1 MPAMSTPTHLS
12 RKDYFCALAVVVI
25 WGLNFVVM
33 KVGMRGLS
41 PMMLGALRFAL
52 AAFPLILFVRMP
64 RLPWHWVAAYGL
76 VQGLGQFGLLFT
88 ALKFGMPAGMASL
101 VIQTQAF
108 FTLLLAAP
116 VLHERA
122 RRHHWIGLGVAA
134 LGLAVIAG
142 ARGDGPGQMT
152 MLGFVL
158 TLGAA
163 FMWAVSNM
171 IVRLASRK
179 APGYDPFAFIAWSS
193 AAPVLPFLAL
203 AVLIDGWE
211 PVVGMVTGMGWG
223 EALSVLYLAVLA
235 TLVAYTLWTQL
246 LSRHPAAK
254 VAPFSLLV
262 PVVGLWAASMAFGEQ
277 LQPLQWVGAGCVLAG
292 LIINQV
298 GARWLR
304 TR

>member
-1 MPAMSTPTHLS
+1 MTTIHLS

-25 WGLNFVVM
+25 WGTNFVAM

-41 PMMLGALRFAL
+41 PMLLGALRFAL
-52 AAFPLILFVRMP
+52 AAFPLILFVRAP
-64 RLPWHWVAAYGL
+64 RLPWRWVAAYGL

-116 VLHERA
+116 ILHERA
-122 RRHHWIGLGVAA
+122 QRHHWIGLGVAA

-142 ARGDGPGQMT
+142 GRGEGPGQMT
-152 MLGFVL
+152 MAGFVL
-158 TLGAA
+158 TLGGA
-163 FMWAVSNM
+163 FMWAVSNI

-179 APGYDPFAFIAWSS
+179 SPGYDPFAFIAWSS
-193 AAPVLPFLAL
+193 AAPVLPFLLL
-203 AVLIDGWE
+203 AVLIDGWQ
-211 PVVGMVTGMGWG
+211 PVVGMIVNIGWG
-223 EALSVLYLAVLA
+223 EILSVLYLAVLA

-246 LSRHPAAK
+246 LTRHAAAK
-254 VAPFSLLV
+254 IAPFSLLV
-262 PVVGLWAASMAFGEQ
+262 PVVGLWAASVAFGER
-277 LQPLQWVGAGCVLAG
+277 LETLQWVGVACVLAG
-292 LIINQV
+292 LLFNQL
-298 GARWLR
+298 GGRWLR

>member
-1 MPAMSTPTHLS
+1 MTTTHLS

-25 WGLNFVVM
+25 WGTNFVAM

-41 PMMLGALRFAL
+41 PMLLGALRFAL
-52 AAFPLILFVRMP
+52 AAFPLILFVRAP
-64 RLPWHWVAAYGL
+64 RLPWRWVAAYGL

-116 VLHERA
+116 ILHERA
-122 RRHHWIGLGVAA
+122 QRHHWIGLGVAA

-142 ARGDGPGQMT
+142 GRGEGPGQMT
-152 MLGFVL
+152 MAGFVL
-158 TLGAA
+158 TLGGA
-163 FMWAVSNM
+163 FMWAVSNI

-179 APGYDPFAFIAWSS
+179 SPGYDPFAFIAWSS
-193 AAPVLPFLAL
+193 AAPVLPFLLL

-211 PVVGMVTGMGWG
+211 PVAGMITGMGWG
-223 EALSVLYLAVLA
+223 EVLSVLYLAVLA

-246 LSRHPAAK
+246 LTRHPAAK
-254 VAPFSLLV
+254 IAPFSLLV
-262 PVVGLWAASMAFGEQ
+262 PVVGLWAASMAFGER
-277 LQPLQWVGAGCVLAG
+277 LEPLQWLGVAGVLAG
-292 LIINQV
+292 LLFNQL
-298 GARWLR
+298 GGRWLR

>member
-1 MPAMSTPTHLS
+1 MSTPTHLS

-134 LGLAVIAG
+134 MGLAVIAG

-211 PVVGMVTGMGWG
+211 PVVGMITGMGWG

-262 PVVGLWAASMAFGEQ
+262 PVVGLWAASMAFGERLQ
-277 LQPLQWVGAGCVLAG
+277 LLQWVGAGCVLAG
-292 LIINQV
+292 LVINQV

>member
-1 MPAMSTPTHLS
+1 MTTTHLS

-25 WGLNFVVM
+25 WGTNFVAM

-41 PMMLGALRFAL
+41 PMLLGALRFAL
-52 AAFPLILFVRMP
+52 AAFPLILFVRAP
-64 RLPWHWVAAYGL
+64 RLPWRWVAAYGL

-116 VLHERA
+116 ILHERA
-122 RRHHWIGLGVAA
+122 QRHHWIGLGVAA

-142 ARGDGPGQMT
+142 GRGEGPGQMT
-152 MLGFVL
+152 MAGFVL
-158 TLGAA
+158 TLGGA
-163 FMWAVSNM
+163 FMWAVSNI

-179 APGYDPFAFIAWSS
+179 SPGYDPFAFIAWSS
-193 AAPVLPFLAL
+193 AAPVLPFLLL
-203 AVLIDGWE
+203 AMLVDGWQ
-211 PVVGMVTGMGWG
+211 PVVGMIMNIGWG
-223 EALSVLYLAVLA
+223 EILSVLYLAVLA

-246 LSRHPAAK
+246 LTRHAAAK
-254 VAPFSLLV
+254 IAPFSLLV
-262 PVVGLWAASMAFGEQ
+262 PVVGLWAASVAFGER
-277 LQPLQWVGAGCVLAG
+277 LETLQWVGVACVLAG
-292 LIINQV
+292 LLFNQL
-298 GARWLR
+298 GGRWLR

>member
-1 MPAMSTPTHLS
+1 MSTTTHLS

-134 LGLAVIAG
+134 MGLAVIAG
-142 ARGDGPGQMT
+142 GRGDGPGQMT

-163 FMWAVSNM
+163 LMWAVSNM
-171 IVRLASRK
+171 LVRLASRK

-262 PVVGLWAASMAFGEQ
+262 PVVGLWAASMAFGER
-277 LQPLQWVGAGCVLAG
+277 LQPLQWMGAACVLAG
-292 LIINQV
+292 LVINQV
-298 GARWLR
+298 GARWVR
-304 TR
+304 SR

>member
-134 LGLAVIAG
+134 MGLAVIAG

-211 PVVGMVTGMGWG
+211 PVVGMITGMGWG

-262 PVVGLWAASMAFGEQ
+262 PVVGLWAASMAFGER
-277 LQPLQWVGAGCVLAG
+277 LQPLQWAGAGCVLAG
-292 LIINQV
+292 LVINQV

>member
-1 MPAMSTPTHLS
+1 MTTTHLS

-25 WGLNFVVM
+25 WGTNFVAR

-41 PMMLGALRFAL
+41 PMLLGALRFAL
-52 AAFPLILFVRMP
+52 AAFPLILFVRAP
-64 RLPWHWVAAYGL
+64 RLPWRWVAAYGL

-116 VLHERA
+116 ILHERA
-122 RRHHWIGLGVAA
+122 QRHHWIGLGVAA

-142 ARGDGPGQMT
+142 GRGEGPGQMT
-152 MLGFVL
+152 MAGFVL
-158 TLGAA
+158 TLGGA
-163 FMWAVSNM
+163 FMWAVSNI

-179 APGYDPFAFIAWSS
+179 SPGYDPFAFIAWSS
-193 AAPVLPFLAL
+193 AAPVLPFLLL
-203 AVLIDGWE
+203 AVLIDGWQ
-211 PVVGMVTGMGWG
+211 PVVGMIVNIGWG
-223 EALSVLYLAVLA
+223 EILSVLYLAVLA

-246 LSRHPAAK
+246 LTRHAAAK
-254 VAPFSLLV
+254 IAPFSLLV
-262 PVVGLWAASMAFGEQ
+262 PVVGLWAASVAFGER
-277 LQPLQWVGAGCVLAG
+277 LETLQWVGVACVLAG
-292 LIINQV
+292 LLFNQL
-298 GARWLR
+298 GGRWLR

>member
-1 MPAMSTPTHLS
+1 MTTTHLS
-12 RKDYFCALAVVVI
+12 RKDYLCALAVVVI
-25 WGLNFVVM
+25 WGTNFVAM
-33 KVGMRGLS
+33 KIGMRGLS
-41 PMMLGALRFAL
+41 PMLLGALRFAL
-52 AAFPLILFVRMP
+52 AAFPLILFVRPP
-64 RLPWHWVAAYGL
+64 RLPWRWVAAYGL

-122 RRHHWIGLGVAA
+122 QRHHWVGLCVAA

-142 ARGDGPGQMT
+142 ARGEGPGQMT
-152 MLGFVL
+152 MLGFAL
-158 TLGAA
+158 TLGGA

-179 APGYDPFAFIAWSS
+179 SPGYDPFAFIAWSS
-193 AAPVLPFLAL
+193 AAPVLPFLLL

-211 PVVGMVTGMGWG
+211 PVVGMVAGMGWG
-223 EALSVLYLAVLA
+223 EVSSVLYLAVLA

-246 LSRHPAAK
+246 LTRHPAAK
-254 VAPFSLLV
+254 IAPFSLLV
-262 PVVGLWAASMAFGEQ
+262 PVVGLWAASMAFGES
-277 LQPLQWVGAGCVLAG
+277 LEPLQWLGVACVLSG
-292 LIINQV
+292 LVFNQL
-298 GARWLR
+298 GGRWLR

>member
-1 MPAMSTPTHLS
+1 MTTTHLS
-12 RKDYFCALAVVVI
+12 RKDYLCALAVVVI
-25 WGLNFVVM
+25 WGTNFVAM

-41 PMMLGALRFAL
+41 PMLLGALRFAL
-52 AAFPLILFVRMP
+52 AAFPLILFVRAP

-116 VLHERA
+116 LLHERA
-122 RRHHWIGLGVAA
+122 QRHHWIGLGVAA

-142 ARGDGPGQMT
+142 GRGEGPGQMT
-152 MLGFVL
+152 MLGFAL
-158 TLGAA
+158 TLGGA
-163 FMWAVSNM
+163 FMWAVSNI

-179 APGYDPFAFIAWSS
+179 SPGYDPFAFIAWSS
-193 AAPVLPFLAL
+193 AAPVLPFLLL

-211 PVVGMVTGMGWG
+211 PVAGMVVGMGWG
-223 EALSVLYLAVLA
+223 EVLSVLYLAVLA

-246 LSRHPAAK
+246 LTRHAAAK
-254 VAPFSLLV
+254 IAPFSLLV
-262 PVVGLWAASMAFGEQ
+262 PVVGLWAASMAFGER
-277 LQPLQWVGAGCVLAG
+277 LEPLQWLGVAGVLAG
-292 LIINQV
+292 LLFNQL
-298 GARWLR
+298 GGRWLR

>member
-1 MPAMSTPTHLS
+1 MTTTHLS

-25 WGLNFVVM
+25 WGTNFVAM

-41 PMMLGALRFAL
+41 PMLLGARRFAL
-52 AAFPLILFVRMP
+52 AAFPLILFVRAP
-64 RLPWHWVAAYGL
+64 RLPWRWVAAYGL

-116 VLHERA
+116 ILHERA
-122 RRHHWIGLGVAA
+122 QRHHWIGLGVAA

-142 ARGDGPGQMT
+142 GRGEGPGQMT
-152 MLGFVL
+152 MAGFVL
-158 TLGAA
+158 TLGGA
-163 FMWAVSNM
+163 FMWAVSNI

-179 APGYDPFAFIAWSS
+179 SPGYDPFAFIAWSS
-193 AAPVLPFLAL
+193 AAPVLPFLLL
-203 AVLIDGWE
+203 AVLIDGWQ
-211 PVVGMVTGMGWG
+211 PVVGMIVNIGWG
-223 EALSVLYLAVLA
+223 EILSVLYLAVLA

-246 LSRHPAAK
+246 LTRHAAAK
-254 VAPFSLLV
+254 IAPFSLLV
-262 PVVGLWAASMAFGEQ
+262 PVVGLWAASVAFGER
-277 LQPLQWVGAGCVLAG
+277 LETLQWVGVACVLAG
-292 LIINQV
+292 LLFNQL
-298 GARWLR
+298 GGRWLR

>member
-1 MPAMSTPTHLS
+1 MTTTHLS
-12 RKDYFCALAVVVI
+12 RKDYLCALAVVVI
-25 WGLNFVVM
+25 WGTNFVAM
-33 KVGMRGLS
+33 KIGMRGLS
-41 PMMLGALRFAL
+41 PMLLGALRFAL
-52 AAFPLILFVRMP
+52 AAFPLILFLRPP
-64 RLPWHWVAAYGL
+64 RLPWRWVAAYGL

-88 ALKFGMPAGMASL
+88 ALKFGMPAGMASV

-122 RRHHWIGLGVAA
+122 QRHHWVGLCVAA
-134 LGLAVIAG
+134 LGLAAIAG
-142 ARGDGPGQMT
+142 SRGEGPGQMT

-158 TLGAA
+158 TLGGA

-179 APGYDPFAFIAWSS
+179 SPGYDPFAFIAWSS
-193 AAPVLPFLAL
+193 AAPVLPFLLL

-211 PVVGMVTGMGWG
+211 PVVGMVAGMGWG
-223 EALSVLYLAVLA
+223 EVLSVLYLAVLA

-246 LSRHPAAK
+246 LTRHPAAK
-254 VAPFSLLV
+254 IAPFSLLV
-262 PVVGLWAASMAFGEQ
+262 PVVGLWAASVAFGES
-277 LQPLQWVGAGCVLAG
+277 LEPLQWLGVACVLAG
-292 LIINQV
+292 LVFNQL
-298 GARWLR
+298 GGRWLR

>member
-1 MPAMSTPTHLS
+1 MTTTQLS

-25 WGLNFVVM
+25 WGTNFVAM

-41 PMMLGALRFAL
+41 PMLLGALRFAL
-52 AAFPLILFVRMP
+52 AAFPLILFVRAP
-64 RLPWHWVAAYGL
+64 RLPWRWVAAYGL

-116 VLHERA
+116 ILHERA
-122 RRHHWIGLGVAA
+122 QRHHWIGLGVAA

-142 ARGDGPGQMT
+142 GRGEGPGQMT
-152 MLGFVL
+152 MAGFVL
-158 TLGAA
+158 TLGGA
-163 FMWAVSNM
+163 FMWAVSNI

-179 APGYDPFAFIAWSS
+179 SPGYDPFAFIAWSS
-193 AAPVLPFLAL
+193 AAPVLPFLLL
-203 AVLIDGWE
+203 AVLVDGWQ
-211 PVVGMVTGMGWG
+211 PVVGMIMNIGWG
-223 EALSVLYLAVLA
+223 EILSVLYLAVLA

-246 LSRHPAAK
+246 LTRHAAAK
-254 VAPFSLLV
+254 IAPFSLLV
-262 PVVGLWAASMAFGEQ
+262 PVVGLWAASVAFGER
-277 LQPLQWVGAGCVLAG
+277 LETLQWVGVACVLAG
-292 LIINQV
+292 LLFNQL
-298 GARWLR
+298 GGRWLR

>member
-1 MPAMSTPTHLS
+1 MTTTHLS
-12 RKDYFCALAVVVI
+12 RKDYLCALAVVVI
-25 WGLNFVVM
+25 WGTNFVAM

-41 PMMLGALRFAL
+41 PMLLGALRFAL
-52 AAFPLILFVRMP
+52 AAFPLILFVRAP
-64 RLPWHWVAAYGL
+64 RLPWRWVAAYGL

-116 VLHERA
+116 ILHERA
-122 RRHHWIGLGVAA
+122 QRHHWIGLGVAA

-142 ARGDGPGQMT
+142 GRGEGPGQMT
-152 MLGFVL
+152 MLGFAL
-158 TLGAA
+158 TLGGA
-163 FMWAVSNM
+163 FMWAVSNI

-179 APGYDPFAFIAWSS
+179 SPGYDPFAFIAWSS
-193 AAPVLPFLAL
+193 AAPVLPFLLL

-211 PVVGMVTGMGWG
+211 PVAGMITGMGWG
-223 EALSVLYLAVLA
+223 EVLSVLYLAVLA

-246 LSRHPAAK
+246 LTRHPAAK
-254 VAPFSLLV
+254 IAPFSLLV
-262 PVVGLWAASMAFGEQ
+262 PVVGLWAASVAFGER
-277 LQPLQWVGAGCVLAG
+277 LEPLQWLGVAGVLAG
-292 LIINQV
+292 LLFNQL
-298 GARWLR
+298 GGRWLR

>member
-1 MPAMSTPTHLS
+1 MSTTTALT

-52 AAFPLILFVRMP
+52 AAFPLILFVRRP
-64 RLPWHWVAAYGL
+64 QLPWHWIAAYGL

-116 VLHERA
+116 VLGERA

-142 ARGDGPGQMT
+142 GRGEGPGQMT
-152 MLGFVL
+152 MLGFAL
-158 TLGAA
+158 TLGGA
-163 FMWAVSNM
+163 FMWAVSNL

-193 AAPVLPFLAL
+193 AAPVLPFLLL

-235 TLVAYTLWTQL
+235 TLLAYTLWTQL
-246 LSRHPAAK
+246 LTRHPAAK
-254 VAPFSLLV
+254 IAPFSLLV
-262 PVVGLWAASMAFGEQ
+262 PVVGLWAASAAFGES
-277 LQPLQWVGAGCVLAG
+277 LQPLQWLGAACVLAG
-292 LIINQV
+292 LVINQV
-298 GARWLR
+298 GGRWLR
-304 TR
+304 SR

>member
-1 MPAMSTPTHLS
+1 MTTTHLS

-25 WGLNFVVM
+25 WGTNFVAM

-41 PMMLGALRFAL
+41 PMLLGALRFAL
-52 AAFPLILFVRMP
+52 AAFPLILFVRAP
-64 RLPWHWVAAYGL
+64 RLPWRWVAAYGL

-116 VLHERA
+116 ILHERA
-122 RRHHWIGLGVAA
+122 QRHHWIGLGVAA

-142 ARGDGPGQMT
+142 GRGEGPGQMT
-152 MLGFVL
+152 MAGFVL
-158 TLGAA
+158 TLGGA
-163 FMWAVSNM
+163 FMWAVSNI

-179 APGYDPFAFIAWSS
+179 SPGYDPFAFIAWSS
-193 AAPVLPFLAL
+193 AAPVLPFLLL
-203 AVLIDGWE
+203 AVLVDGWQ
-211 PVVGMVTGMGWG
+211 PVVGMIMNIGWG
-223 EALSVLYLAVLA
+223 EILSVLYLAVLA

-246 LSRHPAAK
+246 LTRHAAAK
-254 VAPFSLLV
+254 IAPFSLLV
-262 PVVGLWAASMAFGEQ
+262 PVVGLWAASVAFGER
-277 LQPLQWVGAGCVLAG
+277 LETLQWVGVACVLAG
-292 LIINQV
+292 LLFNQL
-298 GARWLR
+298 GGRWLR

>member
-1 MPAMSTPTHLS
+1 MSTTHLS
-12 RKDYFCALAVVVI
+12 RKDYLCALAVVLI
-25 WGLNFVVM
+25 WGSNFVVM
-33 KVGMRGLS
+33 KIGMRGLS
-41 PMMLGALRFAL
+41 PMTLGALRFAL
-52 AAFPLILFVRMP
+52 AAFPLILFVRPP
-64 RLPWHWVAAYGL
+64 RLPWRWIAAYGL

-108 FTLLLAAP
+108 FTLILAAP

-122 RRHHWIGLGVAA
+122 QRHHWIGLGVAA

-142 ARGDGPGQMT
+142 GRGEGPGQMT
-152 MLGFVL
+152 MLGFAL

-163 FMWAVSNM
+163 FMWAVSNL

-193 AAPVLPFLAL
+193 AAPVLPFLLL

-211 PVVGMVTGMGWG
+211 PVVGMVTGMGWR
-223 EALSVLYLAVLA
+223 EALSVLYLAMLA
-235 TLVAYTLWTQL
+235 TLLAYTLWTQL
-246 LSRHPAAK
+246 LTRHAAAK

-262 PVVGLWAASMAFGEQ
+262 PVVGLWAASMAFGET
-277 LQPLQWVGAGCVLAG
+277 LRPLQWLGAACVLAG
-292 LIINQV
+292 LVLNQL
-298 GARWLR
+298 GGRWLR

>member
-1 MPAMSTPTHLS
+1 MSATHLS
-12 RKDYFCALAVVVI
+12 RKDYLCALAVVVI

-33 KVGMRGLS
+33 KIGLKGLS

-52 AAFPLILFVRMP
+52 AAFPLILFVRPP
-64 RLPWHWVAAYGL
+64 RLPWHWIAAYGL

-134 LGLAVIAG
+134 LGLGVIAAG
-142 ARGDGPGQMT
+142 RGDGPGQMT
-152 MLGFVL
+152 MLGFAL
-158 TLGAA
+158 TLGGA

-179 APGYDPFAFIAWSS
+179 SPGYDPFAFIAWSS
-193 AAPVLPFLAL
+193 AAPVLPFLVL
-203 AVLIDGWE
+203 AVLADGWE
-211 PVVGMVTGMGWG
+211 PVVGMITGIGWG

-235 TLVAYTLWTQL
+235 TLLAYTLWTQL
-246 LSRHPAAK
+246 LTRHPAAK
-254 VAPFSLLV
+254 IAPFSLLV
-262 PVVGLWAASMAFGEQ
+262 PVVGLWAASAAFGEQ
-277 LQPLQWVGAGCVLAG
+277 LQPLQWLGAGGVLAG

-298 GARWLR
+298 GGRWLR
-304 TR
+304 SR